1 MDNHYH
7 VLNIAMDAPAS
18 VVRAAYRVLAAQ
30 FHPDRHAHDAAML
43 QRMQQV
49 TAAYR
54 VLSDPRLR
62 AEHDAQLRMQHRRRA
77 DDVRDP
83 GSPVFDDTS
92 PACVDMQAD
101 AERMQAQALRRRRA
115 FVAAEYAT
123 HSTLG

>member
-1 MDNHYH
+1 MDNHYA
-7 VLNIAMDAPAS
+7 VLNIAMDAPGS

-62 AEHDAQLRMQHRRRA
+62 AEHDAQLRRQHRRRA
-77 DDVRDP
+77 DDARGPVSLVEDP
-83 GSPVFDDTS
+83 RLELTDVQAD
-92 PACVDMQAD
+92 AMRMQAD
-101 AERMQAQALRRRRA
+101 ALMRRRA

-123 HSTLG
+123 HAVLR